1 MKSAWIGK
9 ALLSSALVLSLFSCK
24 DKTQSTTPAPF
35 YVAGKG
41 GMATMRVVMQNSG
54 LNVDSGWVYVKY
66 NASVTPVGNKYDDS
80 TLVIHVDGV
89 PMAIFTNLKVG
100 DYFFMGKGWDIIR
113 SQTVFGTRPFT
124 IDKSAEFGTS
134 YLYLQTAKQ

>member
-9 ALLSSALVLSLFSCK
+9 AVLSSALVLFLFACK
-24 DKTQSTTPAPF
+24 DKTQSTTPAPV

-66 NASVTPVGNKYDDS
+66 NASVTPIGNKYDDS

-124 IDKSAEFGTS
+124 IEKSAEYGTS

>member
-1 MKSAWIGK
+1 
-9 ALLSSALVLSLFSCK
+9 
-24 DKTQSTTPAPF
+24 
-35 YVAGKG
+35 
-41 GMATMRVVMQNSG
+41 MRVVMQNSG